1 MRLITSGRSFAGEP
15 ESARCARSSH
25 LENQFMKPSNILFSL
40 NILFLCLCQPIFGRT
55 VSDRVDNRNFAID
68 TYYPTPNEIRLAER
82 RAQRYWQSNAQRFPN
97 STRYL
102 AVYTTSVLQT
112 EIIQDLY
119 AKVIRTNLSCIM
131 IYDTVTNKF
140 VSNAGYVSI
149 DLPPRGSLARW
160 DGYLARYIGW

>member
-1 MRLITSGRSFAGEP
+1 MRNQRETLFV
-15 ESARCARSSH
+15 AR
-25 LENQFMKPSNILFSL
+25 LKKLLMY
-40 NILFLCLCQPIFGRT
+40 LCLLLAGCAN
-55 VSDRVDNRNFAID
+55 SEKVDNRNYAFD
-68 TYYPTPNEIRLAER
+68 TYYPTPNEIRLAEQ
-82 RAQRYWQSNAQRFPN
+82 RAQRFWQSNAQRFPN

-119 AKVIRTNLSCIM
+119 AKVISSETTASFFSRGENDERTNLSCIM

-160 DGYLARYIGW
+160 DGYLARYVGW